1 MTFTPQLHAEGVCV
15 HACLCVCVCVCVW
28 ALSFLSPPLFFPCSS
43 FILLCAHLLSISPSL
58 AVCVQ
63 HRMRTSREHT
73 HTHTHTH
80 THRPLFMSFLKG
92 KYKKEWLC
100 FTGTNLT
107 GWLWFQTHT
116 YDSYWT
122 VAINCVYVCERKSSI
137 SAYILYSVGFMFHL
151 ECKNL
156 CVRGAMRG
164 CVFSRSAGGRLSL
177 LSEESGG

>member
-15 HACLCVCVCVCVW
+15 HACLCVCEP
-28 ALSFLSPPLFFPCSS
+28 SHSSPHLCFFPALPSFCSVLI
-43 FILLCAHLLSISPSL
+43 FSPSL
-58 AVCVQ
+58 LLSLCVFSTGCAPQ
-63 HRMRTSREHT
+63 GS
-73 HTHTHTH
+73 THTHTH

>member
-15 HACLCVCVCVCVW
+15 HACLCVCVCVCVCVSPIIPLPTSVFSLLFLHF
-28 ALSFLSPPLFFPCSS
+28 ALCSSSLHLSFSRCVCSAQD
-43 FILLCAHLLSISPSL
+43 AHLKG
-58 AVCVQ
+58 A
-63 HRMRTSREHT
+63 
-73 HTHTHTH
+73 HTHTH